1 MSALNTLLKR
11 LPYLLSAVAAYI
23 VIDPALQKFT
33 NHAVMTGFFENLGFP
48 VAGATVIFVGV
59 IELAAVA
66 AFVFGIAGRWMALV
80 LGGEMIVAM
89 LTAGVNT
96 NNTIVLICCVGIAL
110 LGTGERSL
118 WQPRLPGLNITV
130 AESSTETAQTT
141 R

>member
-1 MSALNTLLKR
+1 MSALNTLLRR

-48 VAGATVIFVGV
+48 VAGTTVIFVGV